1 MGAANKAWNSAWCF
15 FYTGLRKPRPDQS
28 SAGLISLDAVWLW
41 SKCRLAF
48 VRIDESFSPIAL
60 STYIDARTQS
70 KGFRLDHYNRATWG
84 ISWHIFLIWHCIPGN
99 RTHRAK

>member
-41 SKCRLAF
+41 SKCRPAF
-48 VRIDESFSPIAL
+48 VKHAVWLSSESTRASHPSRFQ
-60 STYIDARTQS
+60 RTSMRGRNQKVS
-70 KGFRLDHYNRATWG
+70 AWIITIVQLGEF
-84 ISWHIFLIWHCIPGN
+84 PG
-99 RTHRAK
+99 TSS